1 MIPIQKNLIN
11 VSLLTT
17 KELDWLDAYH
27 MEVFG
32 NVSPL
37 LDDDSLAMKWLE
49 KSCDKIDRSPIE

>member
-27 MEVFG
+27 MEVFE

-37 LDDDSLAMKWLE
+37 LDDDSLAIKWLK

>member
-27 MEVFG
+27 MEVLE

-37 LDDDSLAMKWLE
+37 LDDDSLAMKWLK